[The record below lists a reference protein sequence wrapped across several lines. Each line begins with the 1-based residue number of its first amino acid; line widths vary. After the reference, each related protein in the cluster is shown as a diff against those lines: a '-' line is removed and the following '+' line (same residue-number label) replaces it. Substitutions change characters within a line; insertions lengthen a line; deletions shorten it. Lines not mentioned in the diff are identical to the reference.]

1 MGEVT
6 HLAVDALTK
15 EMKYESFAEKEEL
28 ERERKTQSTSRVKLE
43 EIKEKMVIQA
53 YIGMLNQNK

>member
-6 HLAVDALTK
+6 NLAVDALSK

-28 ERERKTQSTSRVKLE
+28 ERERK
-43 EIKEKMVIQA
+43 A
-53 YIGMLNQNK
+53 